1 MGRLIKKFPNGAFLE
16 YDNGSFDSWCI
27 YYVSG
32 ALRKAPKDAKYFERL
47 AQLGKTYGVK
57 RVYGDFVW
65 LYQRTGKAV
74 DGRVLESISRMAA
87 SYDGDALAADVVFS
101 ILYLGMIAEENKR
114 NTRLG
119 KRIKRLGVHL
129 LLQDGYP
136 AEEAAGYL
144 TGMRAKDIAALC
156 EARGF

>member
-1 MGRLIKKFPNGAFLE
+1 MTTGPLTAGASTT
-16 YDNGSFDSWCI
+16 YP
-27 YYVSG
+27 
-32 ALRKAPKDAKYFERL
+32 APF
-47 AQLGKTYGVK
+47 
-57 RVYGDFVW
+57 
-65 LYQRTGKAV
+65 
-74 DGRVLESISRMAA
+74 
-87 SYDGDALAADVVFS
+87 
-101 ILYLGMIAEENKR
+101 
-114 NTRLG
+114 G